1 MLTQDIK
8 DIINGR
14 IIMKD
19 GRTVDQ
25 IYKGFQIYK
34 SGKAPAEFTAIKEN
48 DRYQGSMDDVK
59 NKIDKYWEKKDAE
72 EVLKKTGDEDKYKNP
87 MKPGFKPLDPP
98 VDPKKRDAAKKEQLK
113 LQAEFKDA
121 LDPDETFDIRDIEKE
136 TIAGDDLPS
145 SSQARK
151 IKELENAI
159 NINRKAGLN
168 NLADKLQKELDQ
180 VRSEVIIRG
189 TGDGDDKLKYGPY
202 KGKSIKETPDDYV
215 GHLYQNAPIGSSVY
229 KEAEKVLKGR
239 GIFKK
244 WEKYSAD
251 SETID
256 ALDPDET
263 HDIRDIEKETIS
275 NDYFRKVLFTAD
287 RLQLVIMCLKPG
299 EDIGE
304 EVHPTTDQFFRIE
317 EGKGK
322 AVVDGKEI
330 NITDGSS
337 ILIKSGR
344 VHNIINNSNKP
355 LRLYSLYS
363 PPQHRDGLIQ
373 KEK

>member
-72 EVLKKTGDEDKYKNP
+72 EVSKKT
-87 MKPGFKPLDPP
+87 
-98 VDPKKRDAAKKEQLK
+98 
-113 LQAEFKDA
+113 
-121 LDPDETFDIRDIEKE
+121 
-136 TIAGDDLPS
+136 GDDLPS

-202 KGKSIKETPDDYV
+202 KGKFIKETPDEYV

-275 NDYFRKVLFTAD
+275 NDYFRKVLFTTD
-287 RLQLVIMCLKPG
+287 RMQLVIMCIKPG

>member
-121 LDPDETFDIRDIEKE
+121 LDPDET
-136 TIAGDDLPS
+136 
-145 SSQARK
+145 
-151 IKELENAI
+151 
-159 NINRKAGLN
+159 
-168 NLADKLQKELDQ
+168 
-180 VRSEVIIRG
+180 
-189 TGDGDDKLKYGPY
+189 
-202 KGKSIKETPDDYV
+202 
-215 GHLYQNAPIGSSVY
+215 
-229 KEAEKVLKGR
+229 
-239 GIFKK
+239 
-244 WEKYSAD
+244 
-251 SETID
+251 
-256 ALDPDET
+256 

-317 EGKGK
+317 EGSGK
-322 AVVDGKEI
+322 TVVDGKEI